1 MNIQFLFENGKV
13 PSWTSMADL
22 NQCIHIVD
30 EEQFCLETLS
40 FYTQYL
46 AQLPLESEREEE
58 IMQME
63 ERKPN
68 TDVIMRKIS
77 VKRNYT
83 RYSDQDRVIF
93 FKLLFER
100 CMSAAAAA
108 KQLGIYVRTAQ
119 NWAKQYEKDPD
130 SA

>member
-22 NQCIHIVD
+22 NQCIHIAD
-30 EEQFCLETLS
+30 EEQFRLETFS

-58 IMQME
+58 IMQIE

-68 TDVIMRKIS
+68 
-77 VKRNYT
+77 
-83 RYSDQDRVIF
+83 
-93 FKLLFER
+93 R
-100 CMSAAAAA
+100 C
-108 KQLGIYVRTAQ
+108 Y
-119 NWAKQYEKDPD
+119 YEKNICEAELYTLFG
-130 SA
+130 SG

>member
-1 MNIQFLFENGKV
+1 
-13 PSWTSMADL
+13 
-22 NQCIHIVD
+22 
-30 EEQFCLETLS
+30 
-40 FYTQYL
+40 
-46 AQLPLESEREEE
+46 
-58 IMQME
+58 
-63 ERKPN
+63 
-68 TDVIMRKIS
+68 MRKIS

-119 NWAKQYEKDPD
+119 NWAEQYEKNPD